1 MALTPSQRP
10 TREWLLLVLAIIVV
24 AAVCAPLWQWSA
36 HGAAEADFWAKWTPD
51 RIGRLLLGPEQIA
64 CYCCTVWAGF
74 IIWSRFAEVRRQRRA
89 LTQDLLPT
97 EEGARIL
104 PDDARP
110 LVRKLDMVAARRD
123 PSILGTMSRLALNKF
138 AISRS
143 ATDASEIVRSQ
154 AELEQGRLVSSI
166 ATVQY
171 LAWAIPAIG
180 FLGTVRGLAG
190 GMSMASVQDGDTQ
203 RFLDQATKHLTIA
216 FDCTFVALALSLVVM
231 YFLHA
236 IQRAEEGLVLDCQ
249 QFCQEHLVLR
259 LYDPKPE
266 EAMV

>member
-24 AAVCAPLWQWSA
+24 AAICAPLWHWSS
-36 HGAAEADFWAKWTPD
+36 HGQAEAEFWSTWTPE

-64 CYCCTVWAGF
+64 CYCCTIWAGL
-74 IIWSRFAEVRRQRRA
+74 IIANRFAEVRRQRRA
-89 LTQDLLPT
+89 FQLELLPT

-104 PDDARP
+104 PEDARP
-110 LVRKLDMVAARRD
+110 LIRKIDAMAARRG
-123 PSILGTMSRLALNKF
+123 PTILGTMARLALSKF
-138 AISRS
+138 AVSRS
-143 ATDASEIVRSQ
+143 ATDASEVVRTQ
-154 AELEQGRLVSSI
+154 AELEQGRLVTSI
-166 ATVQY
+166 STVQY

-203 RFLDQATKHLTIA
+203 RFLEQATRHLTIA

-236 IQRAEEGLVLDCQ
+236 IQRAEESLVLDCQ

-266 EAMV
+266 EALV